1 MSNMRGLD
9 TQVRAIRR
17 RVFKEVAKLGFEANS
32 ETLLEDMEAIPYEI
46 VNDDTVKYREYV
58 SFPCDRSGATS
69 SCDGTFPA
77 PGRQAGT
84 SDGGSAGK

>member
-32 ETLLEDMEAIPYEI
+32 ETLLEDMEA
-46 VNDDTVKYREYV
+46 
-58 SFPCDRSGATS
+58 TS

>member
-32 ETLLEDMEAIPYEI
+32 ETLLEDMEAIP
-46 VNDDTVKYREYV
+46 
-58 SFPCDRSGATS
+58 
-69 SCDGTFPA
+69 
-77 PGRQAGT
+77 
-84 SDGGSAGK
+84 

>member
-32 ETLLEDMEAIPYEI
+32 ETQHFFITRK
-46 VNDDTVKYREYV
+46 V
-58 SFPCDRSGATS
+58 
-69 SCDGTFPA
+69 
-77 PGRQAGT
+77 Q
-84 SDGGSAGK
+84 